1 MEKVESAPRV
11 WCESYSPAIEAEGT
25 HPHAVRKLFPVQFQG
40 FVSNPKSL
48 DWSSAGLDRRRWGSG
63 SPFLILG
70 CTGQAA
76 WSIGWPYP
84 RAGRATGLPN
94 LGGQYTAH
102 EKLVKR
108 KAPLEAQNVV
118 AKCPKGLDIVVR
130 LQIGASSLFAPTIF
144 ISSFPSPAT
153 RRSAPYSRRLWP
165 TAQRLFFS
173 PV

>member
-1 MEKVESAPRV
+1 MQKVESAPRV
-11 WCESYSPAIEAEGT
+11 LCASYSPATEAEGT

-40 FVSNPKSL
+40 FASNLKSL

-84 RAGRATGLPN
+84 RAGRATGPPN
-94 LGGQYTAH
+94 LGGQYTAR

-108 KAPLEAQNVV
+108 KGRVETQNVV
-118 AKCPKGLDIVVR
+118 ATCPKCLDVVVR
-130 LQIGASSLFAPTIF
+130 LQIGTSRV
-144 ISSFPSPAT
+144 SPAN
-153 RRSAPYSRRLWP
+153 RLQGCAWYAVP
-165 TAQRLFFS
+165 LNL
-173 PV
+173 